1 MLASSM
7 IDGEIVEHLQSL
19 STVWSLTAAGF
30 TNFLALFS
38 WGSAY
43 APPQALCCRPLRGL
57 YAAGCSEG
65 WVSHQQI
72 LGLERMNTQTSTG
85 FVSAFDAGDLSPGW
99 LQKPRSGAEI
109 DLKTTQL

>member
-43 APPQALCCRPLRGL
+43 APPQADMADSCQEEKAMPDVPAGRGL
-57 YAAGCSEG
+57 
-65 WVSHQQI
+65 
-72 LGLERMNTQTSTG
+72 LL
-85 FVSAFDAGDLSPGW
+85 
-99 LQKPRSGAEI
+99 
-109 DLKTTQL
+109 